1 MCAASD
7 YSTIDH
13 QGVATT
19 VPYNGKPQEPY
30 FRFGSVTMIRHALV
44 LRLVGA
50 VAVAGTIAVAASE
63 VVRAQS
69 RRDPDWPR
77 LQPETMQHYQ
87 AVLQMDSSDPPGNEK
102 AVVDYLEQV
111 LTREGIPVQRFEAE
125 PNRINLVARLKGN
138 GKKRPLLLMA
148 HTDVVTVDPKK
159 WTFPPFSATRDG
171 GYVYGRGT
179 IDDKSHVAAHLMTML
194 ELKRLGVPLDRDV
207 IFLAEAG
214 EEGTTRVG
222 IEYMVKQHFADIDA
236 EFCIAEGG
244 GVTRSNGR
252 VLYASIQSAEKI
264 PHAIEL
270 TATGASGHGSV
281 PLEGNAIGRLSAAV
295 AKLVAWKPPI
305 RLNDTTREYFTR
317 MAQISQPADAARYR
331 AVLDP
336 TSSAAS
342 DAVDYF
348 ARTQPRL
355 ASTLRSSI
363 SPTMIQGGYR
373 VNVIPSEAKATLDVR
388 LVPSEDVEQFL
399 AEVRKVVNDPAV
411 KIEYGA
417 RDVRP
422 AVPAAKLDTE
432 AMSALQTA
440 VAQNYDT
447 VLIPTMSTGATD
459 MAYLRAKGMQCYGTG
474 AAVDVEDGPKG
485 FGSHSDQERLLEE
498 ELYRFVRFSWDAV
511 VNLARAR

>member
-1 MCAASD
+1 MMMTTRAFRLCGAV
-7 YSTIDH
+7 
-13 QGVATT
+13 GVA
-19 VPYNGKPQEPY
+19 G
-30 FRFGSVTMIRHALV
+30 AL
-44 LRLVGA
+44 A
-50 VAVAGTIAVAASE
+50 VALSTPAG
-63 VVRAQS
+63 AQA
-69 RRDPDWPR
+69 RRDPDWTR
-77 LQPETMQHYQ
+77 LQPETLQHYQ
-87 AVLQMDSSDPPGNEK
+87 AVLRMDSSDPPGNEK

-111 LTREGIPVQRFEAE
+111 LTREGIPVQRYEAE

-171 GYVYGRGT
+171 GYIYGRGT
-179 IDDKSHVAAHLMTML
+179 LDDKSHVGAFLMAML
-194 ELKRLGVPLDRDV
+194 ELKRLNVPLDRDV

-222 IEYMVKQHFADIDA
+222 IEYMVKQHYADIDA
-236 EFCIAEGG
+236 EYCIAEGG

-270 TATGASGHGSV
+270 TASGASGHGSV
-281 PLEGNAIGRLSAAV
+281 PLEGNAIAHLSAAV
-295 AKLVAWKPPI
+295 AKLAAWKPPI
-305 RLNDTTREYFTR
+305 RINDTSREYFTR
-317 MAQISQPADAARYR
+317 MSQISPAADAARYR

-336 TSSAAS
+336 TSQAAS

-363 SPTMIQGGYR
+363 SPTIIQGGYR

-388 LVPSEDVEQFL
+388 LIPAENADEFL
-399 AEVRKVVNDPAV
+399 AEVRRVVNDPAV
-411 KIEYGA
+411 TVAWGA

-422 AVPAAKLDTE
+422 AAPAARLDTE

-459 MAYLRAKGMQCYGTG
+459 MAYLRDKGMQCYGTG

-485 FGSHSDQERLLEE
+485 FGAHSDQERLLEE
-498 ELYRFVRFSWDAV
+498 ELYRFVRFSWDVV